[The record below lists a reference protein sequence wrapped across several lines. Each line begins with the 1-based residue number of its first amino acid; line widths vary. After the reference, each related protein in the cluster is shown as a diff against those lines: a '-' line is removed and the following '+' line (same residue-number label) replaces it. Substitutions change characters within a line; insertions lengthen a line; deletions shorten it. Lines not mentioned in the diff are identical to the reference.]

1 MLERIVYAINML
13 KAFITLLS
21 DEYLD
26 NWKKLMALFEVATV
40 TAVDWDGVEIEA
52 AAPSA
57 LLSFNV
63 DDLYTL
69 VVDGFQSFVNVLLP
83 FGPWLLPMLSL
94 CVGMIYMLGVRPVER
109 LDGLAGISRCTAATF
124 ILAVSYLAF
133 SMAPAWMNIAS
144 VVASLLGTGCD
155 WIKWTMRRL
164 VDVLCGCALCV
175 DIFVFRELNVTMLVV
190 LMTCCAGGHAILSVL
205 DLYFPMSW
213 LCIDK
218 WACDLLTFSIVEG
231 IRNVLALAWKA
242 VVAVCGA
249 IVAVATDTANNV
261 QTICWTMHRLL
272 DLLFVHELYLQAF
285 VFKEFDMTILLILV
299 AFWSV
304 GHAVLDL
311 CLPVL
316 NFPLVAN
323 LQLVWWAIRNML
335 ALVWL
340 YVVAVWSAAAAG
352 ATIIANDVQ
361 HICSFLYNGSVQ
373 AVSDLSA
380 VRVSATFMASLV
392 AFVVFFCW
400 DYYAYVEVN
409 TSNNPA
415 AIQIPTAAD
424 LSPVPMMANAF
435 GEDKMVDTAAAY
447 ASSVARDF
455 TANMDP
461 EFAQDVE
468 AFARNA
474 GIFVGAIADK
484 LKADFPELF
493 EPNFHAADAGQ
504 NIGAAM
510 NARPFAPN

>member
-1 MLERIVYAINML
+1 
-13 KAFITLLS
+13 
-21 DEYLD
+21 
-26 NWKKLMALFEVATV
+26 V
-40 TAVDWDGVEIEA
+40 TAV
-52 AAPSA
+52 
-57 LLSFNV
+57 
-63 DDLYTL
+63 
-69 VVDGFQSFVNVLLP
+69 LP
-83 FGPWLLPMLSL
+83 FGPWLLPLLSL
-94 CVGMIYMLGVRPVER
+94 FVGMIYVLGVRPVER

-133 SMAPAWMNIAS
+133 SMAPAWMNVAS

-175 DIFVFRELNVTMLVV
+175 DIFVFREHNVTMLLI
-190 LMTCCAGGHAILSVL
+190 LMVCWAVGHAILSVL

-218 WACDLLTFSIVEG
+218 WACDLLTFSIAEG
-231 IRNVLALAWKA
+231 IRNVLTVAWKA

-249 IVAVATDTANNV
+249 IVAAITDTANNV

-316 NFPLVAN
+316 ITFPLVAN
-323 LQLVWWAIRNML
+323 LQLVWWATRNML
-335 ALVWL
+335 TLVWL
-340 YVVAVWSAAAAG
+340 DVVAVWSAAAAG

-392 AFVVFFCW
+392 AFVVFLSW
-400 DYYAYVEVN
+400 HDVYTQMN
-409 TSNNPA
+409 TSDIPA
-415 AIQIPTAAD
+415 AVQIPTAAD
-424 LSPVPMMANAF
+424 LSPVPVMANAF
-435 GEDKMVDTAAAY
+435 GEDKMVAAAY
-447 ASSVARDF
+447 ASSVTRDF

-493 EPNFHAADAGQ
+493 EPNSTPLTLGK
-504 NIGAAM
+504 ILVP
-510 NARPFAPN
+510 R